1 MSAAAGP
8 VAGAIRIALALPL
21 LAAGLL
27 AAAHWPIAPA
37 LALAGFVGWAALAMW
52 RPLLALAG
60 TLALLPVLGLAPW
73 TGRLAIEEIDLLLA
87 ALAAGGLLR
96 GCLPAAAAP
105 RPAAAAPAIS
115 GLPVAALLVYG
126 LSCALAATIGWV
138 AAGEAPMHVTQGYL
152 EPLNAVRLA
161 KPCAWALLLLPL
173 LAGQQ
178 RTDPDGL
185 ARALGNGMLGGLIL
199 CGLAATW
206 ERIAFPGLTD
216 FSSDYRTSALF
227 WEMHV
232 GGAALDAYLAMALPF
247 AVDAALRATAPHR
260 LALAGAAS
268 LLGAYASL
276 TTFSRGVYLAVPIAL
291 AVTLLLARAA
301 ARRDRGTMAA
311 AAWSAT
317 AAMAALGGSGLLAW
331 MIFDQGGYRAT
342 GAALGA
348 LLAIVCAAPA
358 THRLG
363 AGRAALALGGGAAAA
378 CALGLAAALVPK
390 GPYAVHA
397 LACAAALALGLLA
410 RAPHATRAGSW
421 AAAAAAGATLGS
433 TVAVAV
439 HWAGAAALPG
449 AAAAMII
456 LGVSA
461 LFDAARPAGLWPR
474 DPARVATTIGA
485 MSIAAACVAVF
496 AGGSYM
502 GERFADSGRDLG
514 GRMQHWRD
522 GTAML
527 DTTGEWLLG
536 TGLGRWP
543 ADYLAGRLPAERP
556 GGHAW
561 MADGNGHLALRA
573 AGHPVSW
580 GEMHRVG
587 QRVPALRGRWLLR
600 MDVRGATPA
609 RLHLEICEK
618 HLLYSGSCAVRS
630 IRVTPQA
637 DRWRTLAVELDG
649 DALGG
654 GPRLVPRLT
663 MFSLAL
669 PDAGT
674 RMDIDNVMLMDPQGR
689 QRTLNAGFDAGL
701 THWFFS
707 SDRVHLPWHAKNLA
721 LHLLVEQGVVG
732 VAAFGAMV
740 AVALARL
747 VVGSARRHRLAAPV
761 AGAIAGFLVVGLFDS
776 LLDIPRI
783 TWLFLV
789 LIAAALLLRNGDG
802 STQGDHRRQ
811 PTG

>member
-8 VAGAIRIALALPL
+8 IAIALRVALALPL
-21 LAAGLL
+21 LAAGLF
-27 AAAHWPIAPA
+27 AAAHWPLAPA
-37 LALAGFVGWAALAMW
+37 LALAGFAGWAALAMW

-87 ALAAGGLLR
+87 ALAAGSLLR
-96 GCLPAAAAP
+96 DCLPGAYAPGLAAP
-105 RPAAAAPAIS
+105 GTARPGMA
-115 GLPVAALLVYG
+115 LAALVAYG
-126 LSCALAATIGWV
+126 LSCVLAAAIGWV
-138 AAGEAPMHVTQGYL
+138 AAGEAALHVTQGYL
-152 EPLNAVRLA
+152 EPLNALRLA
-161 KPCAWALLLLPL
+161 KPCGWALLLVPL
-173 LAGQQ
+173 IASQQ

-185 ARALGNGMLGGLIL
+185 ARALGNGMVAGLIL
-199 CGLAATW
+199 CGIAATW

-247 AVDAALRATAPHR
+247 AVDAALRATTAQR
-260 LALAGAAS
+260 LALAGTAT

-276 TTFSRGVYLAVPIAL
+276 TTFSRGVYLAVPVAL

-301 ARRDRGTMAA
+301 ARREGGT
-311 AAWSAT
+311 T
-317 AAMAALGGSGLLAW
+317 AAGSWSVTAAVAALGGSGLLAW

-348 LLAIVCAAPA
+348 LLALVCAAPS

-363 AGRAALALGGGAAAA
+363 AGRAALALGGGALAG
-378 CALGLAAALVPK
+378 CGLGLAAALVPK
-390 GPYAVHA
+390 GPYMLHA
-397 LACAAALALGLLA
+397 LACAVALALGWPA
-410 RAPHATRAGSW
+410 RAPQASRASLW
-421 AAAAAAGATLGS
+421 TAAAAAGATLGS

-439 HWAGAAALPG
+439 HWAGAPALTG
-449 AAAAMII
+449 AATAMAI
-456 LGVSA
+456 LGLTA
-461 LFDAARPAGLWPR
+461 LLDATRPAGLWPR
-474 DPARVATTIGA
+474 DPARAATAIGA
-485 MSIAAACVAVF
+485 MSVAAACVAVF

-502 GERFADSGRDLG
+502 GERFADTGRDLG

-543 ADYLAGRLPAERP
+543 AGYMAGRLPAERP

-561 MADGNGHLALRA
+561 VAGGNGHLALSA

-600 MDVRGATPA
+600 MDVRGAAPA

-618 HLLYSGSCAVRS
+618 HLLYSGSCAARS
-630 IRVTPQA
+630 IRITPQP
-637 DRWRTLAVELDG
+637 DRWRTLAIELDG

-654 GPRLVPRLT
+654 GPRLAPRLT

-674 RMDIDNVMLMDPQGR
+674 RLDIDNVLLIDPEGR
-689 QRTLNAGFDAGL
+689 QRTRNAGFDDGL

-707 SDRVHLPWHAKNLA
+707 SDRVHLPWHAKSLA
-721 LHLLVEQGVVG
+721 LHLLVEQGALG
-732 VAAFGAMV
+732 LMTFGALV
-740 AVALARL
+740 VVALMRL
-747 VVGSARRHRLAAPV
+747 VAGSARRHRLAAPL
-761 AGAIAGFLVVGLFDS
+761 AGAIAGFLAVGLFDS

-783 TWLFLV
+783 TCLFLV
-789 LIAAALLLRNGDG
+789 LIAGALLLRNGGG
-802 STQGDHRRQ
+802 STLADHRRQ
-811 PTG
+811 PPE